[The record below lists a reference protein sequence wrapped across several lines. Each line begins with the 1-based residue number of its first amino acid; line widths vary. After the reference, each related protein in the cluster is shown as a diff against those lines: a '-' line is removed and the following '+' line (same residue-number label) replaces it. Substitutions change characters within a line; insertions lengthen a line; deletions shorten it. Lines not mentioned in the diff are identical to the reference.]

1 MDREAIISRN
11 DRIKG
16 MIAAILVL
24 LLVFMLSLFFGFQY
38 PDPPIPDEG
47 VEIEMGGSGSSGGI
61 EGQNTLPETEPV
73 SRPNPEQGER
83 TYVTDNRP
91 DNPPAPVASPTV
103 KLTQT
108 APVTQPETPKQKVNP
123 NALFTK
129 KGTSGSG
136 GSGSSSG
143 SGKGSGTGTKPGDGT
158 GTGKGSGTGPSFSLT
173 GRTHKELPLPS
184 YNSDRQ
190 GKIVIDV
197 NVDQQGNVVDAQY
210 NSRLST
216 TSDLQLK
223 AAAIEAAKRSRFS
236 VNLDA
241 PVVQRGMIT
250 YTFIKLN

>member
-1 MDREAIISRN
+1 MEQEATERRN

-16 MIAAILVL
+16 VIAAILIL
-24 LLVFMLSLFFGFQY
+24 LLIFLLSLFFGFQY

-47 VEIEMGGSGSSGGI
+47 VVIEMGGSGSSGG
-61 EGQNTLPETEPV
+61 ETGQNMQPEPQPI
-73 SRPNPEQGER
+73 SRPVPTQAER

-91 DNPPAPVASPTV
+91 ENPAAPVASPTV
-103 KLTQT
+103 KPRET
-108 APVTQPETPKQKVNP
+108 APVTQPETPKQQVNP
-123 NALFTK
+123 KAMFNK
-129 KGTSGSG
+129 KGTSGTS

-143 SGKGSGTGTKPGDGT
+143 AGDGSGSGTKPGDGT
-158 GTGKGSGTGPSFSLT
+158 GPGAGSGSGPSFSLA
-173 GRTHKELPLPS
+173 GRTAKQLPLPS

-216 TSDLQLK
+216 TSDLQLR

-241 PVVQRGMIT
+241 QVVQRGMIT